1 MQLDDDVLCME
12 CGYNLHG
19 LQGDARCPECGR
31 EIIETIR
38 RKIETQ
44 ERIGPPLTLSSP
56 VWLGRLRDGVWMILL
71 AGLFQF
77 IANLLWMT
85 YPKHPAFYDV
95 ASLIGWTIG
104 DVLLA
109 AGAWRLGTLEGL
121 ADDRMSNFLLCVTIR
136 AGAIY
141 PILIMVFLRSGV
153 ATPREREWAMF
164 IFGVGAGITTFAA
177 YVWIARLLVRMDRPR
192 SALVSRYLAWL
203 LSIIILASDSLRN
216 FPGPL
221 GFFYR
226 ETITMRAE
234 PILGCAPSLPMAVIY
249 RWMYSMAVPW
259 ALWGLFMTSSY
270 LGLGILLT
278 FERGV
283 AHVSAGSAARE
294 K

>member
-19 LQGDARCPECGR
+19 LRGDGRCPECGR

-38 RKIETQ
+38 RQIETQ
-44 ERIGPPLTLSSP
+44 ERIGAPLTLSSP
-56 VWLGRLRDGVWMILL
+56 AWLGRLREGVWMIVM
-71 AGLFQF
+71 AALFQF
-77 IANLLWMT
+77 LVNLLWMT
-85 YPKHPAFYDV
+85 TPKHPAFYMT
-95 ASLIGWTIG
+95 ASLIGWTTA

-121 ADDRMSNFLLCVTIR
+121 TDERMSDFLLSVTIR

-153 ATPREREWAMF
+153 ATSRERDWGFF

-177 YVWIARLLVRMDRPR
+177 YIWIARLLVRMDRPR
-192 SALVSRYLAWL
+192 AGIVSRYLACL
-203 LSIIILASDSLRN
+203 LSIIILVTDPFRN

-221 GFFYR
+221 GLFYR
-226 ETITMRAE
+226 QTITMRAE
-234 PILGCAPSLPMAVIY
+234 PIVGYAPSLPTALIY
-249 RWMYSMAVPW
+249 RSMYSLAVPW
-259 ALWGLFMTSSY
+259 ALWGLLMALSY
-270 LGLGILLT
+270 LGLGILLI
-278 FERGV
+278 FGRGV
-283 AHVSAGSAARE
+283 AGVSAGCAARE